1 MHNYKALKAA
11 SKASVQKVKVIDQ
24 AKVDEVKYKD
34 GDDIP
39 DGKSIGDV
47 KVHAQAERSREELQV
62 VTKSY
67 NSQTGVAQDD
77 SVRAYSLSEV
87 KSEIDH
93 CKADVVRIEAHQAEW
108 EQIETDL
115 KAL

>member
-11 SKASVQKVKVIDQ
+11 SKASVAKAKVIDQ

-39 DGKSIGDV
+39 DGKEIGDV
-47 KVHAQAERSREELQV
+47 KIRAVKERSHEELQV
-62 VTKSY
+62 VCKCY
-67 NSQTGVAQDD
+67 DAQTGEAQDD
-77 SVRAYSLSEV
+77 SVKAYILSDV
-87 KSEIDH
+87 KSVIDRCKSKVTEI
-93 CKADVVRIEAHQAEW
+93 ESEQAEW
-108 EQIETDL
+108 ELLEKDL